1 MIQEILDL
9 SNPEQK
15 KEEEDLK
22 EEEILEVDS
31 KSRWKSS
38 DSIEEEEY
46 KLGLWHNMRW
56 ITRGSIKIITV
67 ITSINTRQIHMPLIC
82 IN

>member
-1 MIQEILDL
+1 MRSVFKNEDVIQEILDL

-31 KSRWKSS
+31 KSRWKSHFS
-38 DSIEEEEY
+38 PAFPNNS
-46 KLGLWHNMRW
+46 K
-56 ITRGSIKIITV
+56 
-67 ITSINTRQIHMPLIC
+67 
-82 IN
+82 